1 MKQTIEK
8 TTRTVKKSLSFEES
22 GETFSVEISLE
33 NVSPNVKTDT
43 IVAFLNT
50 LFANAK
56 ESIM

>member
-33 NVSPNVKTDT
+33 NVSPGINMDA
-43 IVAFLNT
+43 IIPFLNT

-56 ESIM
+56 EAIF